1 MAKEGET
8 LWDRVASQMAGGV
21 VQAETPESPEE
32 VEGPPAGAPSLPGDQ
47 LQSQTRQFYD
57 VGIKALQ
64 LAAAG
69 GLPQFAQDRVTIRD
83 KSGSLR
89 PFMFNRAQI
98 FAHEMAERQLAERGY
113 VRVIVLK
120 GRQMG
125 LSTYILCRGLFK
137 VTRKTGQKAY
147 ILTHEI
153 PATLNLFN
161 IVKGMY
167 DRIDPR
173 LKPQAGRSNKQ
184 EMEFPGLSSGYSVG
198 TAKSGE
204 TGRSLTVQFFH
215 GSECAFWAAAKQ
227 IVPGLMQTIGL
238 VPGTEIWLES
248 TANGPSNY
256 FASAVQAARKGAT
269 EFELCFVP
277 WHWDPMYSTAEERVP
292 EGFEDSLDQDDKEYR
307 YAHSLSLGQMHWRR
321 KKTADFAVAEGNN
334 LEAGKI
340 KFAQEYPA
348 TVEEAFQ
355 TDTANSFI
363 QAMPV
368 VVARKLWREECE
380 RTGLPRPEA
389 HGIKRMGID
398 PSYTGGDG
406 FRIWCRQGRVAWRT
420 DKWEK
425 LRTRASLDRI
435 LAAFDKEQPD
445 EVYIDVGNNG
455 GPLFDLLCED
465 VHWGS
470 RVIPVMFG
478 DAADDNERHQNK
490 RCEMWYRM
498 REWLTDKAGMVMLED
513 IEEIQAD
520 LTGLLTRRDEVGTRT
535 KLESKDDMRKRLG
548 KDASPDDGD
557 ALATTFAYASG
568 GPKAGGKSRAPDPR
582 RAVHHGPGM

>member
-277 WHWDPMYSTAEERVP
+277 WHWDPMYARSDILCRPGRGCPQTPPARAPQPSHTSGPSAKARSTARTPSRPSSQPARPRQSSSMARWRSTRARFPCPGRGRSSASARER
-292 EGFEDSLDQDDKEYR
+292 S
-307 YAHSLSLGQMHWRR
+307 AS
-321 KKTADFAVAEGNN
+321 
-334 LEAGKI
+334 
-340 KFAQEYPA
+340 
-348 TVEEAFQ
+348 
-355 TDTANSFI
+355 
-363 QAMPV
+363 
-368 VVARKLWREECE
+368 
-380 RTGLPRPEA
+380 PRP
-389 HGIKRMGID
+389 R
-398 PSYTGGDG
+398 
-406 FRIWCRQGRVAWRT
+406 R
-420 DKWEK
+420 
-425 LRTRASLDRI
+425 RTR
-435 LAAFDKEQPD
+435 
-445 EVYIDVGNNG
+445 
-455 GPLFDLLCED
+455 
-465 VHWGS
+465 S
-470 RVIPVMFG
+470 RG
-478 DAADDNERHQNK
+478 
-490 RCEMWYRM
+490 
-498 REWLTDKAGMVMLED
+498 
-513 IEEIQAD
+513 
-520 LTGLLTRRDEVGTRT
+520 RT
-535 KLESKDDMRKRLG
+535 AR
-548 KDASPDDGD
+548 
-557 ALATTFAYASG
+557 
-568 GPKAGGKSRAPDPR
+568 
-582 RAVHHGPGM
+582 